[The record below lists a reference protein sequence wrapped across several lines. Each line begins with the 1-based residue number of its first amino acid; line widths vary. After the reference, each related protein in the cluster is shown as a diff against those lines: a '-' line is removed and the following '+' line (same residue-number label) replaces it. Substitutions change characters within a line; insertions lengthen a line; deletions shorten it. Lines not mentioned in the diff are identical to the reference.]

1 MKVFY
6 IDTANSGISGDMF
19 LAALLDMVEN
29 PISIIEE
36 LKELKNYLSNIT
48 TLGINLIKVNRSGI
62 KVNQLK
68 VEIKENKNH
77 RTPNAL
83 KNALNNFLND
93 KDYST
98 LGKQYANNVLETL
111 FRAEANVHEELVEH
125 IHLHEL
131 SSVDTLID
139 ILGVTKA
146 LDQLG
151 GLEGNCRIYC
161 SKIPLGGGTIKSAHG
176 TLPIP
181 APATLEIFKN
191 SGLFVANG
199 PIESELVTPT
209 GAALLINLNPLIM
222 EQPINM
228 RLGKVVYSTG
238 QKEFTNFLNVLRI
251 FYGEDENVDINK
263 LKNPLHQY
271 TEEITVL
278 ETDVD
283 DVTGELI
290 GNFIDTISNEDI
302 LDVQITSSLTKKNR
316 PSYIIKVLCY
326 PEKSFELIEKIIY
339 ELGTLGVRFNTIN
352 RVCIDRRIEETEIQI
367 NEKNYKFRYKVSYI
381 QTDEEQKIVNIKPEF
396 DDLKWISIDSGIPVK
411 KILTFAQEKINQI
424 FKALESPEGYL
435 SSK

>member
-1 MKVFY
+1 MKLLY

-48 TLGINLIKVNRSGI
+48 TLGINLMKVNRSGI

-68 VEIKENKNH
+68 LDIKEQKSH
-77 RTPNAL
+77 RTPNTL
-83 KNALNNFLND
+83 KSALNRYLND

-98 LGKQYANNVLETL
+98 LGKQYANNVLESL
-111 FRAEANVHEELVEH
+111 FKAEAKVHEELVENV
-125 IHLHEL
+125 HLHEL

-151 GLEGNCRIYC
+151 GLDRNCKIYC
-161 SKIPLGGGTIKSAHG
+161 SKLPLGGGTIESAHG
-176 TLPIP
+176 ILPVP
-181 APATLEIFKN
+181 APATLEILKN
-191 SGLFVANG
+191 SGLVVVNG

-222 EQPINM
+222 EQSM
-228 RLGKVVYSTG
+228 KMKLEKVVYSTG
-238 QKEFTNFLNVLRI
+238 QKKFTNFLNVLRI
-251 FYGEDENVDINK
+251 FYGGDEKIDISK
-263 LKNPLHQY
+263 LENPLYQY
-271 TEEITVL
+271 IEEVTVL

-283 DVTGELI
+283 DVKGELI
-290 GNFIDTISNEDI
+290 GNFIETISNEDI

-352 RVCIDRRIEETEIQI
+352 RVCIDRKIEETEIQI
-367 NEKNYKFRYKVSYI
+367 NNKNYKFKYKISYV

-396 DDLKWISIDSGIPVK
+396 DDIKWISTDSGIPVK
-411 KILTFAQEKINQI
+411 KILTFAQERINQI
-424 FKALESPEGYL
+424 FNALKSSKDYL